1 MAPGDAATNDV
12 LPGGPCSDA
21 DVYTRYL
28 GIVGVAATPESGIA
42 ELALDERHL
51 NATGRVHGGALFSLA
66 DAAVALAA
74 NATADEVAVVTVS
87 NIQFLQAAMPGE
99 RLVATAKR
107 EFRRRRRAGYRVRI
121 TRGDDLVALAS
132 GETRLVS

>member
-1 MAPGDAATNDV
+1 MTPGEVETNDV
-12 LPGGPCSDA
+12 LPGGPCSEA

-28 GIVGVAATPESGIA
+28 GIVGVAATPESGRA
-42 ELALDERHL
+42 EMALDERHL
-51 NATGRVHGGALFSLA
+51 NAVGRVHGGAIFSLA

-87 NIQFLQAAMPGE
+87 NIQYLQAAVPGE
-99 RLVATAKR
+99 RLVATAAL

-121 TRGDDLVALAS
+121 TRGNDLIALVS
-132 GETRLVS
+132 GETLVVS